1 MEALS
6 QQFID
11 SCRTERGFI
20 LRGESMTRIEVFVDA
35 AFAFAVTMLVISI
48 DQIPANM
55 DELIDASKL
64 IPAFAAAVFQLMWI
78 WFTHSTWSKR
88 FGLEDGYSIF
98 LSVLLI
104 ILVLVYIY
112 PLKILFMGFF
122 SWLSAGYLPTQFEIN
137 SWDEL
142 RHMFAYFAAGFFVIN
157 SIYVLMYR
165 HAMKLSEPL
174 KLTDYEIHSS
184 TKQIKINTALA
195 GLGLFG
201 ILAPYLLPNSW
212 VVLAGFVY
220 SLIWPIYE
228 VIERASY
235 KQWQA
240 RSNSE
245 D

>member
-1 MEALS
+1 MEARS
-6 QQFID
+6 QQFLD
-11 SCRTERGFI
+11 NCPVDRGFI
-20 LRGESMTRIEVFVDA
+20 LRGNNMTRIEVFVDA

-55 DELIDASKL
+55 AELIDASKL

-104 ILVLVYIY
+104 ILVLVFIY

-122 SWLSAGYLPTQFEIN
+122 NWLTDGFLPTQFDIN

-157 SIYVLMYR
+157 LIYVLMYR
-165 HAMKLSEPL
+165 HAIKLSQAL

-184 TKQIKINTALA
+184 TKQININMALT
-195 GLGLFG
+195 GLGLVG
-201 ILAPYLLPNSW
+201 IIAPYSLPDDW

-220 SLIWPIYE
+220 ALTWPIYA
-228 VIERASY
+228 VIERSSY
-235 KQWQA
+235 RQWQA
-240 RSNSE
+240 RSNLK